1 MSRKSRRRNQ
11 ALALLGAAAL
21 AGSMNRPSVTSPM
34 DRRDKMKVR
43 GDRTRG
49 RKTDTMQLGKTMMGG
64 PQMGMGV
71 DYEANP
77 RERADIAAPIKER
90 LEKSKKSVEKRKK
103 EGKLSSTMPKEKG
116 QEYDFGF
123 GLGAKSG
130 RMIKASGGVSVKTKL
145 NGVLKT
151 KTY

>member
-1 MSRKSRRRNQ
+1 MSRKSRRNK
-11 ALALLGAAAL
+11 ALALIGAGVL
-21 AGSMNRPSVTSPM
+21 AGTMGRPSGITPM
-34 DRRDKMKVR
+34 ERRDKMKVR
-43 GDRTRG
+43 GDRTQG
-49 RKTDTMQLGKTMMGG
+49 RKTDSMQLGKTMMGA
-64 PQMGMGV
+64 PQMATGV

-77 RERADIAAPIKER
+77 RERADIAAPIKKR
-90 LEKSKKSVEKRKK
+90 LEKSKKAVEKRKK